1 MEDVRK
7 EAKEQNGKSY
17 PFQLFMAVFGEKSE
31 AYLTDCVAAEQVLDE
46 IIAER
51 LSEDEAETLR
61 LIYKEGKTRE
71 EIAAARGVEQDDVR
85 MNEAC
90 ALRKLR
96 HPASSKRLRPFLK
109 VLDEIEQ

>member
-7 EAKEQNGKSY
+7 EVKEQDGKSY

-46 IIAER
+46 IMAER
-51 LSEDEAETLR
+51 LSEEEAETLR
-61 LIYKEGKTRE
+61 LIYKDGKTRE
-71 EIAAARGVEQDDVR
+71 EIAVARDVELENVK

-96 HPASSKRLRPFLK
+96 HPASSKRLKPFLK
-109 VLDEIEQ
+109 VLDENEQ

>member
-7 EAKEQNGKSY
+7 EVKEQDGKLY

-46 IIAER
+46 IMAER
-51 LSEDEAETLR
+51 LNDEEAETLR

-71 EIAAARGVEQDDVR
+71 EIAAARVVEQDDVR